1 LSLAPGAQPPAG
13 LCAGTRFDPPS
24 QSVLAHPIERPPPS
38 RCSPASPV
46 RCISDDALQH
56 WTCMASATALLRRA
70 SFFLLDKYTVCLHP
84 QLCPSFPAP
93 PSLPK
98 SPPQPHAEHLNYAWQ
113 QSIELR
119 ARHRQPVCPDGLA
132 MPCSPLPPTPP
143 PLPASSQGAR
153 VSICLRA
160 SGIEP
165 HPTHVFPMA
174 GRLRR
179 LRTPSPPQG
188 GTLSEQGSGIV
199 VVMTSSSSSC
209 LVVVS

>member
-1 LSLAPGAQPPAG
+1 
-13 LCAGTRFDPPS
+13 
-24 QSVLAHPIERPPPS
+24 
-38 RCSPASPV
+38 
-46 RCISDDALQH
+46 
-56 WTCMASATALLRRA
+56 MASATALLRRA

-160 SGIEP
+160 S
-165 HPTHVFPMA
+165 HP
-174 GRLRR
+174 LRVAR
-179 LRTPSPPQG
+179 SQSRGLA
-188 GTLSEQGSGIV
+188 
-199 VVMTSSSSSC
+199 SSSSC
-209 LVVVS
+209 RRRRRRVLSSCRSACVVACLRSTFLSPNPPPLSFLARALAMKCSMG